1 MPVKIRQLMSLV
13 KKKIVNL
20 GILFREFV
28 ICAPTYKC
36 LWETRGNLKGD
47 KEQINET
54 SKVKF
59 DDY

>member
-1 MPVKIRQLMSLV
+1 MPLV
-13 KKKIVNL
+13 KKKIGNL

-28 ICAPTYKC
+28 NSVPTYKC

-59 DDY
+59 DDH